1 MCTSSR
7 LIAALG
13 VCSRGISV
21 RTLYSTTP
29 DNRYLLASLST
40 SELVIWS
47 IIDNME
53 VQTIPLEQQIVAMA
67 LTPDGGYLLTA
78 YSNSN

>member
-1 MCTSSR
+1 MNSLRC
-7 LIAALG
+7 G
-13 VCSRGISV
+13 
-21 RTLYSTTP
+21 RTFVHRSEKNSPKTLCLAFTP